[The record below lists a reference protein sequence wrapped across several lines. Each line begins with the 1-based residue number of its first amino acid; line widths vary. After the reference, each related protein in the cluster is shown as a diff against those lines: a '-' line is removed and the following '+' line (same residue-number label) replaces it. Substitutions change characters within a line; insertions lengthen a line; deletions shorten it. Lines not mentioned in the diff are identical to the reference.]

1 MREYDENTFAPLKAA
16 LDGLEDILRYKN
28 RQYGNSGLE
37 PIGVF
42 SKTSTLDKLLAR
54 ADDKVARI
62 RNSEELRKNDVAD
75 LMGYLVL
82 ICAHQGWTD
91 FSEQKD

>member
-1 MREYDENTFAPLKAA
+1 MAYNEQTFAPLKEV
-16 LDGLEDILRYKN
+16 LNGLEDILRYKN
-28 RQYGNSGLE
+28 EQYGNTGLE

-42 SKTSTLDKLLAR
+42 SKSDTLEKLLAR

-62 RNSEELRKNDVAD
+62 RNSTELRKNDVAD

-82 ICAHQGWTD
+82 ICAHKEWND
-91 FSEQKD
+91 FSDQKD